1 MCLRA
6 RKTKRYGQRV
16 PIVSYYV
23 GSLAA
28 SGSNFLSSFKNV
40 RRKGGKFDHRPGRPK
55 VLLCHWSRILLVEF
69 YLSPHC
75 GQAVRVHV
83 WTVHGNMHVLGSVNW
98 AAFGCVSEKFMRDN
112 IVGTVLVLSLVIWI
126 PLVCVFQSFV
136 SHVI

>member
-28 SGSNFLSSFKNV
+28 SGSNFLSSFKNL

-55 VLLCHWSRILLVEF
+55 VLLR
-69 YLSPHC
+69 HC
-75 GQAVRVHV
+75 SCIIKIIHMVHKIQV
-83 WTVHGNMHVLGSVNW
+83 KNRENTALKKYKKLNVKT
-98 AAFGCVSEKFMRDN
+98 E
-112 IVGTVLVLSLVIWI
+112 
-126 PLVCVFQSFV
+126 
-136 SHVI
+136 